1 MLIAGDYNSI
11 PGPLYPGISENM
23 LVFNFSGYDMKCI
36 KLDVYPPSTMNFL
49 DDKEYDMNY
58 ANYILNNDNIFCNLF
73 DIIYLLYEGVN
84 IYILI
89 TRTPNV
95 DIINES
101 LLKFIQQ
108 RYGYNYQ
115 LINDNYDINEYDDSN
130 FSLSGLANF
139 DNDRKRYISIDNGRR
154 AYKWDKMLK
163 DYMNLRTIS

>member
-1 MLIAGDYNSI
+1 MLIVGDYNSI
-11 PGPLYPGISENM
+11 PGYENPGISENM
-23 LVFNFSGYDMKCI
+23 LVFNFSGYDMKCRR
-36 KLDVYPPSTMNFL
+36 LDVYPPSNMNFL
-49 DDKEYDMNY
+49 DDKEYDINY

-84 IYILI
+84 IYILV

-115 LINDNYDINEYDDSN
+115 LINGKYDINEYDYSN
-130 FSLSGLANF
+130 FSLSGLVNF

-154 AYKWDKMLK
+154 ASIWDKMLEN
-163 DYMNLRTIS
+163 YTSLRTIS